1 MKPNSGFTLI
11 ELMVVAA
18 IAAILAAIA
27 YSSYQD
33 SVRKS
38 RRQEAISTLLNT
50 QLLQEK
56 WRASNPAYG
65 TPQNLGL
72 STTTSWMTTYYT
84 YTIPVATQTAY
95 TVTATANSGTTQVN
109 DKGRNSTSCSQI
121 DVTQNGKSPVDCFN

>member
-1 MKPNSGFTLI
+1 MNRAAGFTLI

-56 WRASNPAYG
+56 WRASNTSY
-65 TPQNLGL
+65 TNNFTDLGGAP
-72 STTTSWMTTYYT
+72 SNTYYT
-84 YTIPVATQTAY
+84 FTLPAGTATATAY
-95 TVTATANSGTTQVN
+95 TIRATAKSGTTQVN